1 VTQEGAH
8 MKLNPH
14 KIAFTKKKTFFTS
27 QLDSDLSKKLAKLY
41 PLRIAFYGAENW
53 TLRKE
58 YQEYLELLK
67 CCVGEGCRKSVGPI
81 A

>member
-1 VTQEGAH
+1 MQ
-8 MKLNPH
+8 LNLY
-14 KIAFTKKKTFFTS
+14 KIAYTKKKALFTS
-27 QLDSDLSKKLAKLY
+27 KLDSILRKKLAKFY
-41 PLRIAFYGAENW
+41 PLCIHFYGAENW

-67 CCVGEGCRKSVGPI
+67 CYVGEERRRSVGTI